1 MSKKTKNDDQTER
14 KLSPQEQ
21 ERLQSFQAMSSEL
34 RKQGYRQISMVIGID
49 KANKLAIIMV
59 LPLLAVGMVLFVLL
73 GEGAPIGFRS
83 LKESFLFLAGVI
95 ILTIAHEL
103 VHGIT
108 WSLFSP
114 NHFNDIE
121 FGFMKETLTP
131 YCTCRAPLGK
141 KEYILGTIMPLIM
154 IGVIPTAAG
163 ILTHS
168 FMLMLLGIIMISGAA
183 GDIMII
189 NALMKHHSDCSE
201 QIICDLPVQAGCML
215 FER

>member
-21 ERLQSFQAMSSEL
+21 ERLQAFQAMSSEL
-34 RKQGYRQISMVIGID
+34 RKQGYRQTSLVIGID
-49 KANKLAIIMV
+49 KANKLAIMMI
-59 LPLLAVGMVLFVLL
+59 LPLLALGMVLFVLL
-73 GEGAPIGFRS
+73 GKGAPIGFRS
-83 LKESFLFLAGVI
+83 LKDSLLFFAGVI
-95 ILTIAHEL
+95 ILTVAHEL

-108 WSLFSP
+108 WSIFAP

-131 YCTCRAPLGK
+131 YCTCRAPMNK
-141 KEYILGTIMPLIM
+141 KEYILGTIMPLII
-154 IGVIPTAAG
+154 IGIIPTAAG
-163 ILTHS
+163 ILMHS
-168 FMLMLLGIIMISGAA
+168 FMLMLLGIIMISGAS

-189 NALMKHHSDCSE
+189 NALRKYHSDCSE
-201 QIICDLPVQAGCML
+201 QIICDLPVQAGCMV

>member
-1 MSKKTKNDDQTER
+1 MSKKMKNDEQTER

-34 RKQGYRQISMVIGID
+34 RKQGYRQVSLVIGID
-49 KANKLAIIMV
+49 KANKLAIVMV
-59 LPLLAVGMVLFVLL
+59 LPLLAAGMALFVLL
-73 GEGAPIGFRS
+73 GKGAPIGFRS
-83 LKESFLFLAGVI
+83 LKESLLFFAGVI
-95 ILTIAHEL
+95 ILTAAHEL

-108 WSLFSP
+108 WSIFSP

-141 KEYILGTIMPLIM
+141 KEYILGTIMPLII
-154 IGVIPTAAG
+154 IGIIPTAAG
-163 ILTHS
+163 ILMHS
-168 FMLMLLGIIMISGAA
+168 FMWMLLGIIMISGAA

-189 NALMKHHSDCSE
+189 NALMKHHSDCSD
-201 QIICDLPVQAGCML
+201 QVICDLPVQAGCML
-215 FER
+215 FEK